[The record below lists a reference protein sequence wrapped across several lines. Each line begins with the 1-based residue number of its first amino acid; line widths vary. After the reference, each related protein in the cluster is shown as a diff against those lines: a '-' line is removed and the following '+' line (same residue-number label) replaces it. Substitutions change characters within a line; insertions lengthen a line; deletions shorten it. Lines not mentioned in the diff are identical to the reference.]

1 MPGKELLFKLLENI
15 FYNKSV
21 VSKLSPQLGGRL
33 GVQPGAGPAGGK
45 GGKPQWQQVAGG
57 REGVPDQQPSATRY
71 PTSAQI

>member
-15 FYNKSV
+15 LYNKSI
-21 VSKLSPQLGGRL
+21 VSKLSSQLGGRP
-33 GVQPGAGPAGGK
+33 GVQPVVGLAGGK

-57 REGVPDQQPSATRY
+57 REGVPGQQPSATRY